1 MSFYKSMSALTR
13 DFLVIPLHFSKIWL
27 SSAVGDNMVVIKSI
41 NEKVWNVNFSKNN
54 GTFAFTEGWSK
65 VVCDLCLS
73 DGCILLFKQVNPYN
87 YILTP
92 FFKETPYPLC
102 DPGIS
107 LFLSISS
114 LPNRNYIESFCHVF
128 NDQSVNTLLLPTFVV
143 KNTIGVGKLRR
154 PMKVHLNSWDSL
166 DVFVEKDSDSK
177 CYFFT
182 NGWNNIVQHLGV
194 RTQNLVVL
202 RYIFDYNFQLTL
214 FDVNGSEVVIPRV
227 ALKFNSDT
235 GFPSSTP
242 VVKNVDDFHHDD
254 DIKSEVDPEVDV
266 LFEPSDSDE
275 SVVGSSDSDLSDDED
290 FDDDDFEDST
300 SESDDDKKDPDYQ
313 PLEFEW
319 EYHPRHFRLN
329 SKVAS
334 LARVDVSGKMTVQ
347 NLAGVDTVVTFRPE
361 KHGRGFRYVAN
372 AWRTKFTKPNGI
384 NAPHRCTFVYSP
396 DADKLILKKVSK

>member
-13 DFLVIPLHFSKIWL
+13 EFLVIPVQFSKIWL
-27 SSAVGDNMVVIKSI
+27 SSAVDDNMVVIKSI

-65 VVCDLCLS
+65 VVADLCLS

-102 DPGIS
+102 DPGIT

-114 LPNRNYIESFCHVF
+114 LPNRKYIESFCHVF
-128 NDQSVNTLLLPTFVV
+128 NDQSVNTLLLPTYVV
-143 KNTIGVGKLRR
+143 KNTSGVGKLRR
-154 PMKVHLNSWDSL
+154 PMKVHLNPWDSL

-182 NGWNNIVQHLGV
+182 DSWNNIVQHLGV
-194 RTQNLVVL
+194 RTQYLVVL
-202 RYIFDYNFQLTL
+202 RYVFDYNFQLTL
-214 FDVNGSEVVIPRV
+214 FDVNGSEVVMPRFG
-227 ALKFNSDT
+227 LQFNSDP
-235 GFPSSTP
+235 GFPTSTHL
-242 VVKNVDDFHHDD
+242 VNNVDDVHHDD
-254 DIKSEVDPEVDV
+254 DINSDLDPEVAA

-275 SVVGSSDSDLSDDED
+275 SVVGSSDSDVSIDDD
-290 FDDDDFEDST
+290 FDDDDVEDST
-300 SESDDDKKDPDYQ
+300 GESDDEKKDPDYQ

-334 LARVDVSGKMTVQ
+334 MAHVDVSRKMTVQ
-347 NLAGVDTVVTFRPE
+347 NLAGVHTVVRPE
-361 KHGRGFRYVAN
+361 KHGGGFRYVAN
-372 AWRTKFTKPNGI
+372 AWRTKFTKPNGT

-396 DADKLILKKVSK
+396 DVDKLILKKVSK